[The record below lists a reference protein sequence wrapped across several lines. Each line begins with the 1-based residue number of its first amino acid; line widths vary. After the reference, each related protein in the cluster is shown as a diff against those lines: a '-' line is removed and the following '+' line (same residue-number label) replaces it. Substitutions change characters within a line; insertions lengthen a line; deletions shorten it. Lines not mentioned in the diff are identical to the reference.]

1 MQHWQGNR
9 FSDRSSEMRN
19 ILLCSDL
26 DRTVI
31 PNGTQPESPQA
42 RPLLHSLTVR
52 PELTLAY
59 VSGRHLALLLA
70 AIRDYDLPVPD
81 YAIGDVG
88 TTIYDIHSNE
98 WRPWQ
103 AWANEIAPDWAG
115 KTHDELAQLFVDLE
129 VLSLQEPEKQNTF
142 KLSYYAPPDIDD
154 ASLLREMQRRLL
166 ACDVRASLIWS
177 IDEENNCGLLDVL
190 PERATKYHAIR
201 FLMTQKGFAEADTVF
216 AGDSGNDLPAL
227 TSGLQAVL
235 VHNARA
241 DVREAAL
248 SALKDKGMA
257 ECLYLAQG
265 RFLGLN
271 GNYAG
276 GVLEGLVNFVPEAKN
291 WLAASGIQTLQSKT

>member
-1 MQHWQGNR
+1 
-9 FSDRSSEMRN
+9 MRH

-26 DRTVI
+26 DRTLI

-42 RPLLHSLTVR
+42 RPLLHSLTTR

-88 TTIYDIHSNE
+88 TTIYEIHNNE

-103 AWANEIAPDWAG
+103 AWTNEIAPDWAG

-142 KLSYYAPPDIDD
+142 KLSYYAPPDIDH
-154 ASLLREMQRRLL
+154 ASLLKEMQRRLL
-166 ACDVRASLIWS
+166 NSNVGASLIWS
-177 IDEENNCGLLDVL
+177 IDEEKHSGLLDVL
-190 PERATKYHAIR
+190 PERATKYHAIH
-201 FLMTQKGFAEADTVF
+201 FLMTQKGFVEGDTVF
-216 AGDSGNDLPAL
+216 AGDSGNDLPVL

-241 DVREAAL
+241 DVRETAL
-248 SALKDKGMA
+248 STLKDKGLTK
-257 ECLYLAQG
+257 CLYLAQG
-265 RFLGLN
+265 GFLGLN

-276 GVLEGLVNFVPEAKN
+276 GVLEGLAHFIPEAKN
-291 WLAASGIQTLQSKT
+291 WLAASNTQALQSKT

>member
-1 MQHWQGNR
+1 
-9 FSDRSSEMRN
+9 MRN
-19 ILLCSDL
+19 VLLCCDL
-26 DRTVI
+26 DRTVL

-42 RPLLHSLTVR
+42 RPLLHTLAAR

-59 VSGRHLALLLA
+59 VSGRHLALLLK

-88 TTIYDIHSNE
+88 TTIYEIHGNE

-103 AWANEIAPDWAG
+103 AWENEIAPDWAG
-115 KTHDELAQLFVDLE
+115 KTHDELAQLFVDLDA
-129 VLSLQEPEKQNTF
+129 LTLQEMEKQNTF
-142 KLSYYAPPDIDD
+142 KLSYYAPPEIDD
-154 ASLLREMQRRLL
+154 ASLLKEMQRRLL
-166 ACDVRASLIWS
+166 ACDVRASLVWS
-177 IDEENNCGLLDVL
+177 IDEEKHCGLLDVL

-201 FLMTQKGFAEADTVF
+201 FLMTQKGFAEGDTVF

-235 VHNARA
+235 VHNARV

-248 SALKDKGMA
+248 SALNDKGLA

-265 RFLGLN
+265 GFLGLN
-271 GNYAG
+271 GNYTS
-276 GVLEGLVNFVPEAKN
+276 GVLEGLVHFVPEAQG
-291 WLAASGIQTLQSKT
+291 WLTATGTPTSQSKI